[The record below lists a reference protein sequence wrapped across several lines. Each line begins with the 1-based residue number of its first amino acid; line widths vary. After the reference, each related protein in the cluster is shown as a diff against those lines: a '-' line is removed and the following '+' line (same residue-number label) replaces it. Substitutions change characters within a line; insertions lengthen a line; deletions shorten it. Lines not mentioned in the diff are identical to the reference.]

1 MTIKKISLINFL
13 FCILIL
19 TLSSCDDTTTNSDLD
34 KKEIPSSNVSF
45 SQHIYPVLNIKCNNA
60 GCHDDQTRAGG
71 ISLTTWANIVADP
84 TVVFPGEPQDSRLV
98 WAIEGISSTPMPPV
112 GYPTLTKNQIEGIKK
127 WIEEGAKNN

>member
-1 MTIKKISLINFL
+1 MTLKKFSLINFFL
-13 FCILIL
+13 CILIL
-19 TLSSCDDTTTNSDLD
+19 IFSSCDDTTTNSEID

-71 ISLTTWANIVADP
+71 ISLTTWSNVVADP
-84 TVVFPGEPQDSRLV
+84 TVVFPGEPQNSRLV
-98 WAIEGISSTPMPPV
+98 WSIEGISYPMPPV

>member
-1 MTIKKISLINFL
+1 
-13 FCILIL
+13 
-19 TLSSCDDTTTNSDLD
+19 
-34 KKEIPSSNVSF
+34 VSF

-71 ISLTTWANIVADP
+71 ISLTTWANVVADP
-84 TVVFPGEPQDSRLV
+84 TVVFPGEPQNSRLV
-98 WAIEGISSTPMPPV
+98 WSIEGINYPMPPV